1 MSNVTESTKMKR
13 PFMLTVMGIIVCAA
27 MLLMPGLVGP
37 PAENVYPD
45 IVRFLGRFHP
55 VILHLP
61 IGMLVLA
68 LLLEFGSIFTRKESP
83 ALQSTL
89 FFTAVTS
96 VVSVLAGFLLY
107 QSDDFSDSSS
117 LTLHLWGGIAFSC
130 LCILTFLV
138 KAWTD
143 SGASAAWLYK
153 VLLVTTS
160 GVMAFASHEGASLVH
175 GSDYL
180 GKYAPEPLREI
191 LGGKPIEDKKPDN
204 AGDAPVAET
213 LVYQD
218 IVAPMLEEKCWK
230 CHKAD
235 KVKGKLRMD
244 TYELL
249 VKGGKEGSALDI
261 GHAEKSNLIIRME
274 LDIKDEERMPP
285 DEKPGLKPEEIA
297 VIKWW
302 INAGAKPDLTL
313 AAANPPP
320 DIAATIAKLKPN
332 ATKTAAPAPAPAT
345 TTNDAP
351 SADTSKE
358 RTSILASINELQKSF
373 PGAAQF
379 ESQASNDVHFTAVSM
394 RGTFSDK
401 DAQKLASL
409 AAHLTSVDLTATL
422 VTDASLAHLTSASKL
437 KTLRLGETKITNA
450 SIASIIGF
458 SSLES
463 LNLFGSEVTDEA
475 IQQLAA
481 LKNLKNLYLWRS
493 KVTPAGVE
501 ALRKAL
507 PGCDIDMGIP

>member
-1 MSNVTESTKMKR
+1 MKR
-13 PFMLTVMGIIVCAA
+13 PILLTIMGIIACAA
-27 MLLMPGLVGP
+27 MLSMPILVGP

-96 VVSVLAGFLLY
+96 VVAVLAGFLLF
-107 QSDDFSDSSS
+107 QTDDFGDSPGAI
-117 LTLHLWGGIAFSC
+117 LHLWGGIAFSC
-130 LCILTFLV
+130 LCIATFLI

-160 GVMAFASHEGASLVH
+160 GVMAYASHEGASLTH
-175 GSDYL
+175 GPDYL
-180 GKYAPEPLREI
+180 GKYAPEPLRKI
-191 LGGKPIEDKKPDN
+191 LGGKPTEEKKPE
-204 AGDAPVAET
+204 AAVDAVVAET

-230 CHKAD
+230 CHNEGKI
-235 KVKGKLRMD
+235 KGKLRMD

-261 GHAEKSNLIIRME
+261 GHAEKSNIIIRME
-274 LDIKDEERMPP
+274 LPIEEEERMPP

-313 AAANPPP
+313 AAANPPA
-320 DIAATIAKLKPN
+320 DIAATIAKLKP
-332 ATKTAAPAPAPAT
+332 AASKTAAVAPVVATTVAPA
-345 TTNDAP
+345 
-351 SADTSKE
+351 ADISKE
-358 RTSILASINELQKSF
+358 RATILGSINELQKAF

-379 ESQASNDVHFTAVSM
+379 ESQSSNAVNFTAVSM

-401 DAQKLASL
+401 DAQKLTSV
-409 AAHLTSVDLTATL
+409 AAHLTSVDFTATL
-422 VTDASLAHLTSASKL
+422 VTDASLAHLKSATKL

-450 SIASIIGF
+450 GVATIAGF
-458 SSLES
+458 TSLES
-463 LNLFGSEVTDEA
+463 LNLFGTEVTDEA
-475 IQQLAA
+475 IQKLAP
-481 LKNLKNLYLWRS
+481 LKSLKHLYLWRS
-493 KVTPAGVE
+493 KVTPEGVE

-507 PGCDIDMGIP
+507 PNCDIVMGIS